1 MNLKHWGQRMLFM
14 LLTCFSI
21 MSCNGVAN
29 SEAGL
34 AGNGY
39 KIKGQFAEKTAGIKV
54 TLEEILPTGLKSF
67 DSTKTDDQ
75 GGFEFK
81 GVLKNRS
88 FYLVRF
94 AGGDIPLYLDSV
106 TNISLSLSSSRPDQ
120 YEVKGQQDNIRI
132 KELIDESRVHFAKLD
147 DLQRRYPQLPEDDS
161 TKQLVIGEFQNI
173 MRIRKQNLIKMVE
186 SQASGAA
193 GIFTAIFLL
202 PTQDMELPDFV
213 KAEMAFYEKLDQKY
227 AKSMAGFKHY
237 DFLHAMVASSLATAI
252 GHELSDIQLPD
263 PDGNMIKLSSMRGKY
278 VLVDFWA
285 SWCKPCRMENP
296 NVVKAYKKYHN
307 KGFEILGVSLDENA
321 MRWKNAIQ
329 ADQLDW
335 KHVSELKGW
344 QSEVCG
350 TFNVRSIPFSILLD
364 KNGVIIATNLRGDA
378 LENKLKEL
386 LGE

>member
-1 MNLKHWGQRMLFM
+1 MKFKFLAQGVLMA

-21 MSCNGVAN
+21 VSCNGGENA
-29 SEAGL
+29 EAG
-34 AGNGY
+34 APGKGY
-39 KIKGQFAEKTAGIKV
+39 QIKGQFAEKTADIKV
-54 TLEEILPTGLKSF
+54 TLEEILPTGLKAF
-67 DSTKTDDQ
+67 DSTKTDEQ

-81 GVLKNRS
+81 GVLKGRS

-94 AGGDIPLYLDSV
+94 NGGDIPLYLDSV
-106 TNISLSLSSSRPDQ
+106 SRVSLSMSTARPDQ
-120 YEVKGQQDNIRI
+120 YDVKGQPDNIRI

-147 DLQRRYPQLPEDDS
+147 DLQRRFPKLPEDDS

-173 MRIRKQNLIKMVE
+173 MRERKEKLIKLVE
-186 SQASGAA
+186 NQASGAA

-213 KAEMAFYEKLDQKY
+213 KAEMPFYEKLDKKY

-237 DFLHAMVASSLATAI
+237 DFLHAMVSSSLATAI
-252 GHELSDIQLPD
+252 GHELADINLPD

-344 QSEVCG
+344 QSEVCR
-350 TFNVRSIPFSILLD
+350 TFNINSIPFSILLD
-364 KNGVIIATNLRGDA
+364 KNGVIIATNLRGEA
-378 LENKLKEL
+378 LEQKLKEV